1 MSSDSKVF
9 DVASP
14 GSSKP
19 ETGSKPM
26 VVGHKMM
33 QDPTVKSTDATEEK
47 PAEIMTTRSEKTIK
61 PLGKSKE
68 PKSDDSVELPEDKKT
83 ETRIEE
89 AVVNESSTQDKSTEA
104 EPVAGEVAIEESKIP
119 EKPAAEQEVNDEDV
133 QLKSEDN
140 LEVEREDRLQ
150 EMIKSKEYYAP
161 IQVASLSSAKTFL
174 TTFFVVALVG
184 LLVLV
189 LLIDMEVLDVG
200 VSLPFDI
207 L

>member
-47 PAEIMTTRSEKTIK
+47 QAEILTTRSEKTIK
-61 PLGKSKE
+61 PLAKSKE
-68 PKSDDSVELPEDKKT
+68 PKSDDSVELHEDKKT

-89 AVVNESSTQDKSTEA
+89 AAVNESSTQDKITEA

-119 EKPAAEQEVNDEDV
+119 EKPAAEQELNDEDV
-133 QLKSEDN
+133 QLKLEDN

-189 LLIDMEVLDVG
+189 LLIDMEILDVG
-200 VSLPFDI
+200 ISLPFDI